1 MSSTMEMW
9 DMVAVPDYVPVNR
22 RSPVRCERC
31 GHIIKPLPSC
41 NGVVKRFC
49 SERCRKRA
57 ERARWKA
64 RWKTKGVN
72 KYIGAK
78 SGGGR

>member
-9 DMVAVPDYVPVNR
+9 DVALPFYVQRNVK
-22 RSPVRCERC
+22 CKRC
-31 GHIIKPLPSC
+31 GRTIRNPAP
-41 NGVVKRFC
+41 NKRYC

-64 RWKTKGVN
+64 KWKKRGVN
-72 KYIGAK
+72 KYV
-78 SGGGR
+78 GGRDK

>member
-9 DMVAVPDYVPVNR
+9 DVALPFYVAADVK
-22 RSPVRCERC
+22 CKRC
-31 GHIIKPLPSC
+31 GRTIRNPVPNKLY
-41 NGVVKRFC
+41 C

-64 RWKTKGVN
+64 KWKKRGVN
-72 KYIGAK
+72 KYV
-78 SGGGR
+78 GGRDK

>member
-9 DMVAVPDYVPVNR
+9 DVALPFYVAADVK
-22 RSPVRCERC
+22 CKRC
-31 GHIIKPLPSC
+31 GRTIRNLVP
-41 NGVVKRFC
+41 NKRYC

-64 RWKTKGVN
+64 KWKKRGVN
-72 KYIGAK
+72 KYV
-78 SGGGR
+78 GGRDK

>member
-9 DMVAVPDYVPVNR
+9 DVALPFYVAADVKCKRYGRTIRNPVPN
-22 RSPVRCERC
+22 
-31 GHIIKPLPSC
+31 
-41 NGVVKRFC
+41 KRYC

-64 RWKTKGVN
+64 KWKARGVN
-72 KYIGAK
+72 KYV
-78 SGGGR
+78 GGRDK